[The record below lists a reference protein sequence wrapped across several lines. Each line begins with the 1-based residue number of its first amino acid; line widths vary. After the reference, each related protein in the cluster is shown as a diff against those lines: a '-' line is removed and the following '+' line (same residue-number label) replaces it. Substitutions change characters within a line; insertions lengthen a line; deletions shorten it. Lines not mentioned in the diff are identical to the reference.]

1 MVGMRG
7 LAAEVCKNVVLA
19 GVKSLT
25 VIDHRPLI
33 EEDCATRFLCFK
45 LGENVRNISLRL
57 HVCGLFVWLF
67 FRGLRLP
74 FLGYRF

>member
-1 MVGMRG
+1 MRIYGKVCVLMIPSLRTSRILMVGMRG

-45 LGENVRNISLRL
+45 LGENVLRNMC
-57 HVCGLFVWLF
+57 V
-67 FRGLRLP
+67 
-74 FLGYRF
+74 